1 MFSEL
6 KYIPEAWRNVRGSK
20 SFRNQLIFSLLVFVI
35 ANLHNF
41 HCLRIWQQRPGM
53 QINDMVLNLMPPVNF
68 SLPIFF
74 FEYSAMLLAIAF
86 ILVHPD
92 RFVKGLQMFALVV
105 FARTASIYLVAL
117 EPPKDMV
124 PLWDPM
130 ANFFLHTPSVFV
142 SKDLFFSGHVAALVL
157 LMLLVENKYAKG
169 WIFISTIAVGTMIM
183 WQHVHYSTDVMF
195 APLASYVAYKFIIY
209 IHRETQYGLETSNSN
224 FLQ

>member
-6 KYIPEAWRNVRGSK
+6 KHIPRAWRNVRDSK
-20 SFRNQLIFSLLVFVI
+20 SFRNQFIFSMLLFVV

-41 HCLRIWQQRPGM
+41 YCLRLWQERPGV
-53 QINDMVLNLMPPVNF
+53 QINDMVPNMMPPLDL

-86 ILVHPD
+86 ISVYPD

-117 EPPKDMV
+117 EPPRDMV

-130 ANFFLHTPSVFV
+130 ANFFLHTPDVFV
-142 SKDLFFSGHVAALVL
+142 CKDLFFSGHVAALVL
-157 LMLLVENKYAKG
+157 LMLLVVNKYAKA
-169 WIFISTIAVGTMIM
+169 WILLCTVMVGIMIT
-183 WQHVHYSTDVMF
+183 WQHVHYSTDVVF
-195 APLASYVAYKFIIY
+195 APLASYVAYKFILY
-209 IHRETQYGLETSNSN
+209 IHRETQYGLELGVSDE
-224 FLQ
+224 Q

>member
-6 KYIPEAWRNVRGSK
+6 KHIPQAWRNVRGSK
-20 SFRNQLIFSLLVFVI
+20 SFRNQFIFSMLLFVI

-41 HCLRIWQQRPGM
+41 HCLRIWQERPGM
-53 QINDMVLNLMPPVNF
+53 QINDMLLNMMPPLDL

-86 ILVHPD
+86 ISVYPD
-92 RFVKGLQMFALVV
+92 RFVKGLQMFAIVI

-117 EPPKDMV
+117 EPPSDMV

-130 ANFFLHTPSVFV
+130 AKFFLHTPDVFV

-157 LMLLVENKYAKG
+157 LMLLVVNKYAKA
-169 WIFISTIAVGTMIM
+169 WIFISTVMVSIMIT
-183 WQHVHYSTDVMF
+183 WQHVHYSTDVIF
-195 APLASYVAYKFIIY
+195 APLASYVAYKFILY

-224 FLQ
+224 F

>member
-1 MFSEL
+1 MFNEL

-20 SFRNQLIFSLLVFVI
+20 SFRNQLIFSLLAFVI

-41 HCLRIWQQRPGM
+41 HCLRIWQQRPGV
-53 QINDMVLNLMPPVNF
+53 QINDMVLNLMPPVNL

-86 ILVHPD
+86 ILVYPD

-105 FARTASIYLVAL
+105 FARTVSIYLVAL

-130 ANFFLHTPSVFV
+130 ANFFLHTPNVFV

-195 APLASYVAYKFIIY
+195 APLASYVGYKFILY

-224 FLQ
+224 F